1 MADSGSKAKF
11 IRESLDKI
19 VGEKVPQMAPEQF
32 ERMFSVKLEPEQ
44 IASMTFGELM
54 MRQLVLKAC
63 TGNDRSITETL
74 DRLLGKAVQTT
85 ESVVKSYSYHDL
97 LVQLQSEDPAAP
109 KRAEVVDVPPA
120 RSIIAPPRELPKTIQ
135 AAIVPDDEDEDENE
149 AELIAEIFATKPAPK
164 TGAITFDSPGLDPLE
179 DL

>member
-1 MADSGSKAKF
+1 MTDQGSKAKF
-11 IRESLDKI
+11 IRDALDKI
-19 VGEKVPQMAPEQF
+19 VGEKVPQMSPEQF
-32 ERMFSVKLEPEQ
+32 ERMFSVKLEADQ
-44 IASMTFGELM
+44 IQTMTFGELM

-97 LVQLQSEDPAAP
+97 LVQLQSEDSPAPA
-109 KRAEVVDVPPA
+109 KRAEIVDVSGQPLPGSPA
-120 RSIIAPPRELPKTIQ
+120 LYVPRQES
-135 AAIVPDDEDEDENE
+135 EDES
-149 AELIAEIFATKPAPK
+149 ELIADMFAPAPK
-164 TGAITFDSPGLDPLE
+164 TAGITFDSPGLDPLE